1 MNFIKKIIP
10 LFILFFM
17 ASCSNNFDSA
27 ELSKIKIGD
36 SKELLL
42 KKVGKPSKT
51 QKIKRWTYDGNNT
64 IYIGKNGKV
73 QDYFISPKIDSTDNN
88 IAVLGSSDIHE
99 TKSFEDVRIGMT
111 REELLDFLGKPKSIE
126 DIEIVFFKKNQK
138 LIISGGKIESID
150 LHAFQDLSILD
161 KVRLNFNG
169 GSMLVINLALAIIMF
184 GVAIEIEFS
193 HFKEIIQHP
202 KAMMVGVFSQFIA
215 LPALTFLFIWI
226 VQPTASVALG
236 MILVAASPGGNISN
250 FMTSLAKGNSALSI
264 SLTAFATVMA
274 IFMTP
279 LNFSFWG
286 NLYSETSSMVVPIK
300 IDPYQMV
307 KTVMLLLGI
316 PVVLGLLFRKYFE
329 ELSYKIAK
337 PLKIFSLVFFIGL
350 IIGAMSMNFE
360 FIINYVH
367 LIILLVIAHNLIALL
382 TGYSLGAI
390 FKLSKRDKR
399 TLSIET
405 GIQNSGLALVLIF
418 NPKLF
423 DGLGGMAFIAAV
435 WGIWHIVSGLII
447 VSIWSKISPLDS
459 TK

>member
-1 MNFIKKIIP
+1 MSFLKYLIP
-10 LFILFFM
+10 FFILFYM
-17 ASCSNNFDSA
+17 SSCNNNFDSK
-27 ELSKIKIGD
+27 ELEKIKVGD

-42 KKVGKPSKT
+42 SKVGEPSKI
-51 QKIKRWTYDGNNT
+51 QNIERWIYEGNNT
-64 IYIGKNGKV
+64 IFIGSNGKV
-73 QDYFISPKIDSTDNN
+73 QDYFISPISDSLDKN
-88 IAVLGSSDIHE
+88 IAVLGISDIPVV
-99 TKSFEDVRIGMT
+99 KSFEDVRIGMT
-111 REELLDFLGKPKSIE
+111 REELFGFLGKPVEKE
-126 DIEIVFFKKNQK
+126 KIEIVFFKSHQK
-138 LIISGGKIESID
+138 LIVYNDKIESID
-150 LHAFQDLSILD
+150 LHAFQDLQILD

-169 GSMLVINLALAIIMF
+169 GSMLVINFALAIIMF

-193 HFKEIIQHP
+193 HFKEVIKHP

-226 VQPTASVALG
+226 IQPTASVALG

-250 FMTSLAKGNSALSI
+250 FMTSMAKGNSALSI

-274 IFMTP
+274 VFMTP

-307 KTVMLLLGI
+307 KTVMLLLGV
-316 PVVLGLLFRKYFE
+316 PVVLGLLFRRYFE
-329 ELSYKIAK
+329 KIAFKIAK

-360 FIINYVH
+360 FIVSYVH
-367 LIILLVIAHNLIALL
+367 LIILLVIAHNLIALV

-390 FKLSKRDKR
+390 FKLNKRDKR

-447 VSIWSKISPLDS
+447 VTLWSKISPID
-459 TK
+459 K

>member
-1 MNFIKKIIP
+1 MNSIKYLIP
-10 LFILFFM
+10 FFILFYM
-17 ASCSNNFDSA
+17 SSCSKSFNSA
-27 ELSKIKIGD
+27 ELENIKVGD
-36 SKELLL
+36 SKELLIS
-42 KKVGKPSKT
+42 KVGEPLKVK
-51 QKIKRWTYDGNNT
+51 KIERWIYEGNNT
-64 IYIGKNGKV
+64 ILIGVKGKV
-73 QDYFISPKIDSTDNN
+73 QNYFISPNNDSKDNS
-88 IAVLGSSDIHE
+88 IAILGMSDDLE
-99 TKSFEDVRIGMT
+99 VKSFMDVRIGMT
-111 REELLDFLGKPKSIE
+111 KEELLGFLGKPMSIE
-126 DIEIVFFKKNQK
+126 NIEIVFYKKNQK
-138 LIISGGKIESID
+138 LIIHDGKIESID

-161 KVRLNFNG
+161 KIRINFNG
-169 GSMLVINLALAIIMF
+169 GSMLVINFALAIIMF

-193 HFKEIIQHP
+193 HFKEVINHP

-226 VQPTASVALG
+226 IQPTASVALG

-250 FMTSLAKGNSALSI
+250 FMTSMVKGNSALSI

-274 IFMTP
+274 VFMTP

-286 NLYSETSSMVVPIK
+286 NLYSETSSMLVPIK

-307 KTVMLLLGI
+307 KTVMLLLGV

-329 ELSYKIAK
+329 ELSFKIAK

-360 FIINYVH
+360 FIVDYVH
-367 LIILLVIAHNLIALL
+367 LIMLIVIVHNIIALA
-382 TGYSLGAI
+382 TGYSLGAV
-390 FKLSKRDKR
+390 FKLAKRDKR
-399 TLSIET
+399 TLAIET

-435 WGIWHIVSGLII
+435 WGIWHIVSGLIM
-447 VSIWSKISPLDS
+447 VAFWTKISPLDES
-459 TK
+459 E

>member
-1 MNFIKKIIP
+1 MNFYKYLISV
-10 LFILFFM
+10 ILLAYM
-17 ASCSNNFDSA
+17 SSCSKGFDTK
-27 ELSKIKIGD
+27 ELQKIKIGD

-42 KKVGKPSKT
+42 TKVGNPTKV
-51 QKIKRWTYDGNNT
+51 QEIERWIYENNNT
-64 IYIGKNGKV
+64 IFIGENGKV
-73 QDYFISPKIDSTDNN
+73 QDYFISPLNDKHDHN
-88 IAVLGSSDIHE
+88 IAIVGIHDKPII
-99 TKSFEDVRIGMT
+99 KSFKDVRIGMT
-111 REELLDFLGKPKSIE
+111 REELLVFLGKPYKIE
-126 DIEIVFFKKNQK
+126 HIEIVLFKNYQK
-138 LIISGGKIESID
+138 LIIHNNKIESID

-169 GSMLVINLALAIIMF
+169 GSMLVINFALAIIMF
-184 GVAIEIEFS
+184 GVAIEIEFN
-193 HFKEIIQHP
+193 HFREVIKNP
-202 KAMMVGVFSQFIA
+202 KAMLVGVFSQFIV

-226 VQPTASVALG
+226 IQPTASVALG

-250 FMTSLAKGNSALSI
+250 FMTSIAKGNSALSI

-274 IFMTP
+274 VFMTP

-286 NLYSETSSMVVPIK
+286 NLYSETSDMLIPIK

-307 KTVMLLLGI
+307 KTVMLLLGA

-329 ELSYKIAK
+329 EFSLKIAK

-360 FIINYVH
+360 FIVNYVH
-367 LIILLVIAHNLIALL
+367 LIILLVIAHNLIALV

-390 FKLSKRDKR
+390 FKLKKRDRR

-447 VSIWSKISPLDS
+447 VTVWSKVSPLDN
-459 TK
+459 